1 MKKISTKIIL
11 LSLLNSVLVA
21 VINVAASLVM
31 RSSGSEAAATDSSQA
46 AVQQVQSG
54 FMIPTPVLWGLII
67 SLIIGV
73 VLSYILGKSIEKP
86 IVKVTEF
93 AEKTADL
100 NLADADDELEELI
113 NIKDQTGDMARAL
126 YETRKKLKVIAS
138 ELQMVSLTVTNQSD
152 NLTKNTGENVTAI
165 TQVVTT
171 IDQMAAGNAQQAE
184 TMSGISTM
192 LSDVVSLI
200 DEVATKTSESAEQA
214 YQSLE
219 SINEGQTSVD
229 MQTSKMDETLLV
241 SSEVNRSINELK
253 GMIDHVTGFV
263 GIITSIAGQTNLLA
277 LNASIEA
284 ARAGDAGKG
293 FAVVADEIR
302 KLAEE
307 SSSSAREITAI
318 IEKTSVMTD
327 LAVTNIEHSSKLV
340 DEQRNGLKITEQA
353 FNKIKSMYEGIVDGL
368 KQTAVAMGTV
378 NGNSKTVSGQIQ
390 DLTSQA
396 TDFAASTQEISAT
409 GQEQLASTES
419 IANSAKE
426 LDQLAIKLNEQI
438 NKFKIK

>member
-21 VINVAASLVM
+21 IINVAASLIM
-31 RSSGSEAAATDSSQA
+31 RSNGNDAAATNSNLEE
-46 AVQQVQSG
+46 VQQIQTG

-73 VLSYILGKSIEKP
+73 LLSYFLGKAIEKP

-93 AEKTADL
+93 AEKTAEL
-100 NLADADDELEELI
+100 NLADTDDELEKLI
-113 NIKDQTGDMARAL
+113 TIKDQTGDMARAL
-126 YETRKKLKVIAS
+126 FETRKQLKVIAS
-138 ELQMVSLTVTNQSD
+138 DLQMVSSTVTNQSE
-152 NLTKNTGENVTAI
+152 NLTKNTGENLNAI

-171 IDQMAAGNAQQAE
+171 IDEMAVGNAEQAE
-184 TMSGISTM
+184 TMSGISKT

-200 DEVATKTSESAEQA
+200 DEIATKTSASAEQA

-219 SINEGQTSVD
+219 SINEGQTSVN
-229 MQTSKMDETLLV
+229 MQTSKMDETLRV
-241 SSEVNRSINELK
+241 SNEVNRSINELK
-253 GMIDHVTGFV
+253 EMINQVTGFV

-284 ARAGDAGKG
+284 ARAGEAGKG

-307 SSSSAREITAI
+307 TSSSAKEITTI
-318 IEKTSVMTD
+318 IEKTSVTTD
-327 LAVTNIEHSSKLV
+327 LAVTNIAHSNKLV
-340 DEQRNGLKITEQA
+340 DEQRDGLKITEQA
-353 FNKIKSMYEGIVDGL
+353 FNKIKSTYEGIVEVL
-368 KQTAVAMGTV
+368 KQTATAMGTV
-378 NGNSKTVSGQIQ
+378 NGNSKTVSSQIQ
-390 DLTSQA
+390 DLTSKA
-396 TDFAASTQEISAT
+396 ADFAASTEEISAT
-409 GQEQLASTES
+409 GQEQLASTEI
-419 IANSAKE
+419 IASSAKE
-426 LDQLAIKLNEQI
+426 LDRLAVKLNEQI